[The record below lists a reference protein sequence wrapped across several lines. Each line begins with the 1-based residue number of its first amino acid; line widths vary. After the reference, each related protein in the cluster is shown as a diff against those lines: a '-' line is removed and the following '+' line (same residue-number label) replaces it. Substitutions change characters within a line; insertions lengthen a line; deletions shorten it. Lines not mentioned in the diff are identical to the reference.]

1 LIVDG
6 RKNNKGIKGKA
17 GRKPKADELQ
27 LLETMDA
34 ILAPQNLWAAIANK
48 VQNGDSAAM
57 KIWASYRY
65 GMPKQQV
72 DMNTT
77 IVEFPAPIIE
87 LPNE

>member
-1 LIVDG
+1 MDG
-6 RKNNKGIKGKA
+6 RRNNKGVKGKA

-34 ILAPQNLWAAIANK
+34 ILAPNALWQAIADK
-48 VQNGDSAAM
+48 VKEGDSPAM
-57 KIWASYRY
+57 KIWTSYRY

-77 IVEFPAPIIE
+77 IVEFPSPIIE
-87 LPNE
+87 LSNK

>member
-1 LIVDG
+1 MDG
-6 RKNNKGIKGKA
+6 RRNNKGVKGKA

-34 ILAPQNLWAAIANK
+34 ILAPQALWKAIADK
-48 VQNGDSAAM
+48 VKEGDSPAM
-57 KIWASYRY
+57 KIWTSYRY

-77 IVEFPAPIIE
+77 IVEFPSPIIE
-87 LPNE
+87 IPNE

>member
-1 LIVDG
+1 MIVDG

-17 GRKPKADELQ
+17 GRKPKADELK
-27 LLETMDA
+27 LLDTMDA
-34 ILAPQNLWAAIANK
+34 ILAPDTLWMAIANK
-48 VQNGDSAAM
+48 VREGDTPAM
-57 KIWASYRY
+57 KIWTSYRY

-77 IVEFPAPIIE
+77 IVEFPSPIIE